1 MVCPCCIKF
10 FPERAIAPLPGPTDV
25 SVANDAQAKNVVK
38 GEDQVEGVTT
48 SPASVNNT
56 IEKFFEQKYAPTLFQ
71 SMNRR
76 LLIFF
81 TFAVL
86 ISICLAFAVQIKASE
101 KDFRAESFP
110 NSTNLMRSIN
120 VRSRFDGQ
128 DELQVGTFCG
138 VWVLMVWT
146 P

>member
-1 MVCPCCIKF
+1 M
-10 FPERAIAPLPGPTDV
+10 
-25 SVANDAQAKNVVK
+25 K
-38 GEDQVEGVTT
+38 GKTKLRGLRLVHE
-48 SPASVNNT
+48 SVNNT

-81 TFAVL
+81 AFAVL
-86 ISICLAFAVQIKASE
+86 ISIFLAFAVQIKASE

-120 VRSRFDGQ
+120 VRSALMAKMSYKW
-128 DELQVGTFCG
+128 ELFCG